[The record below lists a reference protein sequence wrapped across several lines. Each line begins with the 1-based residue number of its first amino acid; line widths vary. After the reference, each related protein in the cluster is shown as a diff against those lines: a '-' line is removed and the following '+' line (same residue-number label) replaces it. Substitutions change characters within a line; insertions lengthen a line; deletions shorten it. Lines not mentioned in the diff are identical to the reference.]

1 MIVQHKTIK
10 KIVSIGLPTY
20 NRPDALR
27 KMLEIVVAQTYPNL
41 EIIISDNASPDAKV
55 KEAIEEFSSKDS
67 RIKHYRQVKN
77 IGVLANAEFVLTQA
91 NGEYF
96 TWFSDDDWRSP
107 EFIEI
112 LVEELEKNKNV
123 DFAFCD
129 YREVYEDGSRATAY
143 PSTHFKIFKPFT
155 SNSRLIRTIAYY
167 WQDAARGKP
176 NIFYSIFRREALAA
190 LDIKK
195 ITDGYK
201 LLNMD
206 CLIAFSLLQK
216 SPVYIRS
223 EMMCTLT
230 CGNRKHYADHDG
242 QDKRGQKK
250 SISSKLA
257 DLWKDNRNDRN
268 LYIKNTNSFAEK
280 VIIYMLFL
288 PKILA
293 MLTSITVNI
302 LKRITKSFESG
313 QVGNAVNN
321 LNQDLKPAVRAKDN
335 HKIQLPNVTL
345 VAMATRNVE
354 ETLQALEYSCK
365 GVEYG
370 SVKLLS
376 HYTPHGLSK
385 NIEFI
390 RINKIKSI
398 DDWSNKIIYE
408 LNQYINTEFALLVH
422 ADGFVVN
429 PSSWKDEFLDYDY
442 IGAPWPLPTD
452 NFSYRDVHG
461 NIVRIGN
468 SVSLRSKRL
477 LELPI
482 KLNMPWEPYHGYWN
496 EDGFI
501 CVKNKHIYEANGMKF
516 ATLDVAKYF
525 SHEAMIPEVK
535 GIKPFVFHKW
545 AGSNRA
551 YPKF

>member
-1 MIVQHKTIK
+1 MQYEKIK
-10 KIVSIGLPTY
+10 KLVSIGLPTY
-20 NRPDALR
+20 NRHDALR
-27 KMLEIVVAQTYPNL
+27 KVLGIIAAQTYPNL
-41 EIIISDNASPDAKV
+41 EIIISDNASPDEKV
-55 KEAIEEFSSKDS
+55 KEVIEEFARKDS
-67 RIKHYRQVKN
+67 RIKYYRQDEN
-77 IGVLANAEFVLTQA
+77 IGVLANAEFVLRQA
-91 NGEYF
+91 CGEYF

-107 EFIEI
+107 EFIEL
-112 LVEELEKNKNV
+112 LVEELEKNRNIN
-123 DFAFCD
+123 FAFCD
-129 YREVYEDGSRATAY
+129 YREVYEDGSRAIGY
-143 PSTHFKIFKPFT
+143 PSSHLKIFKPFT
-155 SNSRLIRTIAYY
+155 SNSRLIRTITYY

-176 NIFYSIFRREALAA
+176 NIFYSVFRREALVA

-216 SPVYIRS
+216 SRVYIRS
-223 EMMCTLT
+223 ELMCTLT
-230 CGNRKHYADHDG
+230 CGNQKYYVDPENHHK
-242 QDKRGQKK
+242 QGQKNLL
-250 SISSKLA
+250 IKLL
-257 DLWKDNRNDRN
+257 DLWTDNWNDRN
-268 LYIKNTNSFAEK
+268 LYIKNTNNLAEK
-280 VIIYMLFL
+280 IIIYMLFL

-293 MLTSITVNI
+293 LFSSISLKI
-302 LKRITKSFESG
+302 LKRSTKSYGGGQIGKAANSFNPDLKLVESG
-313 QVGNAVNN
+313 
-321 LNQDLKPAVRAKDN
+321 KDVQ
-335 HKIQLPNVTL
+335 KIQLPNVTL
-345 VAMATRNVE
+345 VAMATKNVE
-354 ETLQALEYSCK
+354 ETLQALNYSCR

-370 SVKLLS
+370 GVKLLS
-376 HYTPHGLSK
+376 HYSPYGMDK

-390 RINKIKSI
+390 RIDKIKSI
-398 DDWSNKIIYE
+398 DDWSYKIIYE

-429 PSSWKDEFLDYDY
+429 PSSWKDEFFDYDY

-452 NFSYRDVHG
+452 DFSYRDVHG

-482 KLNMPWEPYHGYWN
+482 RLNLPWEPFHGYWN

-525 SHEAMIPEVK
+525 SHEAMIPEVR

-545 AGSNRA
+545 SGSNKI